1 MKRPIFWQSEN
12 FTLDCNT
19 TCTKSNDYR
28 VSQEHDHSYLWI
40 RNVSWEFSNW
50 FFYEGNHKF
59 GHISLDINVKPKIA
73 IKSTSTGYKL
83 MAVCSLPTT
92 VIECYQGKKPLTFTE
107 ASQSNCSDGRTFSNI
122 GTLSFSEF
130 CGNVSCQFSTGN
142 IFREY
147 RMWHFESEH
156 SSARN
161 LTTEVVLRFV
171 FFVLL
176 FATGIP
182 VSIGCQMRKEKSLKC
197 EDSLLSICTA
207 NTFFWVLTILLF
219 IAWIIV
225 SFSLII
231 IGNQLET
238 LKVEDRLKGTSTTA
252 IVISRVFLPELI
264 LLIMPFTYRCR
275 KCEKGEECL
284 SGFCITAILLFCGS
298 ILHIAW
304 VIIRIYL
311 WKQSQ
316 TPKREKGKRCR
327 LRTHSLNI
335 LSKVVRK
342 NLLAS
347 NLRNYRSSEHRT
359 TSGQQ

>member
-1 MKRPIFWQSEN
+1 
-12 FTLDCNT
+12 
-19 TCTKSNDYR
+19 
-28 VSQEHDHSYLWI
+28 
-40 RNVSWEFSNW
+40 
-50 FFYEGNHKF
+50 
-59 GHISLDINVKPKIA
+59 
-73 IKSTSTGYKL
+73 

-147 RMWHFESEH
+147 RMWHFESEEFSTRIVSAEYILLLASCALFIEAIIVCYFLFKKFMRKMRILKRRNGEH